1 MITAAKKQNIVIQY
15 LIWQLFDVP
24 KGLIG
29 AWKNFLLFNLNYFS
43 IVLLF
48 KTLFSPWRKYKWSY
62 GRGFDIGRYLET
74 FFSNLVSRI
83 LGAIIRSFLIFIG
96 LMAEIFIVF
105 AGLIVFIGWLIMP
118 AFLIAGLIFGFK
130 IIL

>member
-74 FFSNLVSRI
+74 FFSNLVSRT